1 MSFWQ
6 YNAWCEAY
14 QSRMADQ
21 LSVQVQAAY
30 LGAYWGGASKNKKS
44 LKSVLNAIQKGTQ
57 KHKRKKIKVDEVAER
72 FRQFEELQKYGRTK
86 VKSNNL

>member
-14 QSRMADQ
+14 RARMSDSLALQ
-21 LSVQVQAAY
+21 IQAAY
-30 LGAYWGGASKNKKS
+30 LGAYWNGASKHKKS
-44 LKSVLNAIQKGTQ
+44 LQSVLKSLT
-57 KHKRKKIKVDEVAER
+57 KEDLKKKRKPINVKEIAEQ

-86 VKSNNL
+86 VEHN